1 MTLSGYKRE
10 IRGRIRQYLN
20 DNDAWQKDEADL
32 YDELFTA
39 DSVTGNASGSYYCNA
54 YKAQQALV
62 PAIFDQDLLNL
73 YLSDYE
79 ISLKD
84 LEKGPEWF
92 DVSIRCALLSE
103 CLTEVLKQGKYY
115 RG

>member
-10 IRGRIRQYLN
+10 IRGRIREYLN
-20 DNDAWQKDEADL
+20 DNNLWKKDPADI
-32 YDELFTA
+32 YDKLLTA
-39 DSVTGNASGSYYCNA
+39 DSVTGNASGSYYRNA
-54 YKAQQALV
+54 YKAQQALI

-92 DVSIRCALLSE
+92 DVSIRRALLSE
-103 CLTEVLKQGKYY
+103 CLSEVLKQGKYY

>member
-10 IRGRIRQYLN
+10 IRGRIREYLN
-20 DNDAWQKDEADL
+20 ENNLWKKNPSDI
-32 YDELFTA
+32 YDELFTE
-39 DSVTGNASGSYYCNA
+39 DSVTGNTSGSYYRSAC
-54 YKAQQALV
+54 KAQQALV
-62 PAIFDQDLLNL
+62 PAIFDQDLLNF

-103 CLTEVLKQGKYY
+103 CLSEVLKQGKYY

>member
-20 DNDAWQKDEADL
+20 DNDAWKKEFTDL
-32 YDELFTA
+32 YDELFIA
-39 DSVTGNASGSYYCNA
+39 DSVTGNASGSYYRNA

-92 DVSIRCALLSE
+92 DVSIRCALLAD
-103 CLTEVLKQGKYY
+103 CLAEVLKQGKYY